1 MAMTLRSVVA
11 LALAAFAVTEDI
23 SQDAAPALEALPQ
36 SFWDNFVYC
45 KCGLSCAEKDGS
57 IGKADVDAAVG
68 PLAKSAPPPP
78 APRAPAE
85 GVFAQLADLSRL
97 ARNLPVYRKLQCIG
111 RGSFGK
117 AYLVE
122 VVRAGK
128 KKADTASYRVVSE
141 APERGQKGGGIFG
154 GLKRPWR
161 SQEAEWATPTYQFP
175 SYTSMQPQYAD
186 KANTAA
192 ASESSQPGGR
202 TQGVQTLLNPAR
214 KAEQRLLRLR
224 STKAKITAQFE
235 AFLHGLKRSFIKE
248 MNKHQADTARLEQS
262 ITEAEQEQDRAFAVI
277 RQAILGGTM
286 AASGVDG
293 TTQAAEGV
301 WDQMR
306 AHWEQSDGDLLREV
320 MRGASDLPKAAA
332 PRQLTAEAQALL
344 AHFGVP
350 QAPHT
355 TAPTTTPTT
364 STVSASPMT
373 AVPTAPQLG
382 VELQQLLQHF
392 GASGPPAG
400 TPVNEPVAPRGPLG
414 EENHYGGLDPS
425 LFEPT
430 SGAIP
435 AFGGAERPPSNSVR
449 QALAQKLD
457 MVRAVAAQKDAME
470 QATRTAHQTAGVP
483 NDPHALGAP
492 PGIGPVTGGPTA
504 AMRPFGGHGVLRP
517 PQEPPPPSP
526 HGEDE
531 TRAIPIREAESEDD
545 MEEALLVGVPGI
557 RAGAPI
563 LDWSPASPLIRIVV
577 TLQAEHLPGT
587 CVDLPPHVHGPAPYT
602 PEKWLGVTVY
612 APHVAPTVCAVRAE
626 RTDTI
631 EYIIDRLRST
641 GRLPHPS
648 FDMITVV
655 HPQMHDGCLAF
666 LAYPSIIAQY
676 ANPRTAVIID
686 LSRVGGHCH
695 AAVIRSDI
703 TSHELLQQVRL
714 QIRAD
719 YDEEDLQVWVGDATL
734 PATRTGLLNVAHGTL
749 LTVMRTPY
757 APGSLPLA
765 SSLFA
770 PAARWCR
777 VDHMPAP
784 PRTYSLALCR
794 GQALDPV
801 CPAFF
806 PWAQTTDIVRK
817 VYRLPQDDDK
827 IVVVDNDPILDV
839 QGEPC
844 AQTAV
849 AFSGSG
855 LLFDQGPVQAYFLD
869 VRLLGEAPRL
879 VYLSVMS
886 DKRID
891 LPDILDA
898 AQIDIPTHLAG
909 VVLQNTMYGDLQ
921 VLQVGLGPDLAHSIF
936 HTCPS
941 DNPESGEVEASIPGF
956 TRCQYD
962 VRQSSGLPAHAHEEP
977 QGQVPTRFGQVNDP
991 PTAHEALNLVAE
1003 EEAEQWDLLPI
1014 HTCFLVFVPRFR
1026 PEYVRVTLTLP
1037 CELDDALHTVSIARN
1052 SATSVHFDNL
1062 IPVEPQPDR
1071 TFASL
1076 LAVPD
1081 WVTDEICCLIDLR
1094 ALDGRLFA
1102 LVVFGSMKR
1111 SWILLHLGLPQD
1123 PHLRVYVAEEL
1134 LEPDR
1139 LYPVHLGVTIT
1150 ILPADRTLQPGG
1162 TLADMLSSEAHWL
1175 PQCPLY
1181 DGPDDSSF
1189 LLLSDG
1195 GCKVVHIDVE
1205 NALTSR
1211 RLKNIS
1217 AETFQYC
1224 VDAVTVCKATPG
1236 PSDLAIQGQYCRA
1249 ALTATETISRI
1260 PIPPGRLLPPQFILY
1275 IDQRLIL
1282 SDISWRL
1289 VPHGYIGLDKLTAEF
1304 AGRAPPGYVVQF
1316 KGCPTEQH
1324 GDRTFLRIEHGQVIT
1339 ATYVEDNTASI
1350 TTPPDDGSESSSQS
1364 DPDSDSEANSD
1375 MHSDSILR
1383 SPSNTDNR
1391 QQDRSRSPRGPPPPT
1406 PVRHLSLSTYCNS
1419 ESVTFLVGSLGI
1431 TKCAGF
1437 GVISDSVSIGLVWAG
1452 LQEPEILGDIYRQPA
1467 QKRFLDEPGGHT
1479 PRDAQH
1485 MQQLRHITLQLGGT
1499 WLPNTRPLIPG
1510 ELAPIDFE
1518 FEHHVGR
1525 VPEVVI
1531 WVSFAILKEG
1541 YQAEQVTVQLSVPAT
1556 PEEAEAALQAARD
1569 PRMRRLFPQVVA
1581 VLPQPSYGTAV
1592 YLANPIWYPN
1602 MPGVCFD
1609 LIDLD
1614 GRIYTT
1620 TLPDYISRHELL
1632 ALVNHPQ
1639 PDTLRVLVGFDA
1651 QQLTNEEPVHLYP
1664 GELITLLAPG
1674 GEEPIPYTIGQLLL
1688 MRDAWSASYSLP
1700 TPNTEHAYC
1709 LVARGRARLH
1719 IADASAPAR
1728 YRDDIAAA
1736 VGMNTRDMRL
1746 YAASPATQDVAEQ
1759 GVPCR
1764 TVIAAYDTQRQYAHP
1779 WHGILLDCR
1788 PILEDWQEL
1797 CVTDGRLNVRSVLR
1811 ALQDSTPRGW
1821 CPDLSVTADDD
1832 GYAHVRAG
1840 QVVIVTY
1847 HPAPQSATSGDASHA
1862 SHASMPSVDPSGQQ
1876 ELSSP
1881 GSEPPASPA
1890 SSEHNDIEESPA
1902 QDAGTDNR
1910 LMSLSVFVYS
1920 QQYTPEHC
1928 RLHLPPQPA
1937 IQDVID
1943 SIRSIRHV
1951 IAQRIFPDLIPVHPQ
1966 PDSGWV
1972 TMIALPAWPFIG
1984 TPVFIQVLGPA
1995 ARRFAIYVPNVL
2007 TRADVLFLAQCDE
2020 RAPCHVHFRDTPWP
2034 LPEDGAFPIRAG
2046 DLITIRPINVDLPVM
2061 RPLAVILAQASQ
2073 WDWPYHTPAY
2083 WNAGAW
2089 LVTDQRSFH
2098 ASIAPPPNAEVHSEA
2113 ADAMCIPQDDVNVGP
2128 AYPSIVDHADAG
2140 HTSTSVVAVARRHLD
2155 THDVP
2160 PTAVPYILDLRPLLL
2175 PLILERATDGVL
2187 EIAWVC
2193 ERVQHLCPAGFCVRI
2208 YGGTFDGSAAN
2219 NYRQVVPGA
2228 VIRVELHPTPPI
2240 PADSEESD
2248 GRFHSYYHTPDLS
2261 GQEADDASTVQH
2273 SSSSPTRQMP
2283 DTGGQYIYVL
2293 SGLLAQYTRVITML
2307 TPSRMQTPV
2316 VVAIAVATGHCRV
2329 GTAVP
2334 PGTPFH
2340 LGEADD
2346 LPQTSEQLAI
2356 AWALIWA
2363 VEHAAHYQCPLEFMY
2378 DCLTAGKGAFGD
2390 WRMPA
2395 QPNAGGHSVLSH
2407 HLLCLRQ
2414 LAQVT
2419 LNISH
2424 GHVPGHTGCLENE
2437 YADQLAKQ
2445 ARRVPEDPYDRM
2457 LPRWPARFLQ
2467 HSLRAWGWAAA
2478 VHHPD
2483 IPALFAFESEADRLQ
2498 QLDRRP
2504 TKAPFPASSPAAPQ
2518 TAPIADCVFH
2528 IVAVTYNTLT
2538 MRDTSASK
2546 SDPHVGMRVTGRKT
2560 ILKDQL
2566 APHQPLFI
2574 GLQETR
2580 LPEDGIQPGPDYLI
2594 YQSAATAAG
2603 HFGCSLW
2610 IARTVPY
2617 AVRDGKPLY
2626 LRSEHVNILGYSP
2639 RHITACVKAE
2649 ALRLFVMVCH
2659 SPNAYSSPIM
2669 EYASFWQDRAQELA
2683 RRAVGF
2689 DYLILADANARVGHL
2704 PTEHV
2709 GNHHE
2714 EVENP
2719 PGEIFHEFLASQQ
2732 AFLPSTFQ
2740 EVHHGPSHTWVSPG
2754 GDQHRIDYIVI
2765 PLAWK
2770 AFQMSSQVLYT
2781 VELLQ
2786 AREDHYPVLFTCEF
2800 ARHAPPDHYQPAQKR
2815 HDARPARP
2823 STSADQA
2830 AVIRALHQVSCIS
2843 WDTEVDAHY
2852 DQLAQSWREVGGQ
2865 LTSAA
2870 PTSQSPAHPSL
2881 SEHTRRLVDYRRALR
2896 QYLRQ
2901 EAAERRRRHLIY
2913 GFVALWLHARNR
2925 SFDLAQRH
2933 TLDRWF
2939 RELDIS
2945 EAEALSRLHLFGFYL
2960 RKQVALDRRRYL
2972 QDLADNVKLQDLRNP
2987 RALYQAVRKA
2997 FPSARSARQS
3007 SFRPLPAVTD
3017 AQGKLVTTSEDRAER
3032 WRSFFGDQE
3041 AGFPATDQD
3050 YVVHMREGPR
3060 LQSTHVFDI
3069 GAVPTLPELENV
3081 LHRTMRSRLL
3091 DVLAHFRPPLQAGAM
3106 PGEGIE
3112 YISLA
3117 AQCFQ
3122 QYREGKRQ
3130 PWALVFYDIQA
3141 AFYSVVRE
3149 LIVPAVQSDE
3159 GLLRLFHAL
3168 KIPPQALTELANK
3181 LETIALLPS
3190 LRTSPHLVGMVQDL
3204 YRGTWFKLSQSALL
3218 TITQRGTRPG
3228 DPAADA
3234 VFGLAMAALLH
3245 SIDERLTGAGLL
3257 PDVPQVNRTPEWA
3270 TLTSEPRWGCPAW
3283 ADDFVQPVD
3292 GDSDAQL
3299 LGKVQQGVGL
3309 VSGCVSVM
3317 GMKLT
3322 FDAEKTAVLLPA
3334 RLDLQQPPIQRHGES
3349 YYIPVSDPIT
3359 TELHQLPVI
3368 RAYKHL
3374 GGILTADA
3382 SPVMDLHH
3390 RHARAMSVVKP
3401 LRAKLFA
3408 QCEQP
3413 LALRR
3418 TLLRSLAVSKYV
3430 HTGAAILLK
3439 AAFHQRL
3446 WAQHYIQ
3453 LWKALI
3459 ARKAPDQ
3466 HIHAYQVLF
3475 LARAPSPTLALAK
3488 ARAVLLAK
3496 LVQAGPSFLGY
3507 LLVMHWQCVPRTAW
3521 LSQLEQ
3527 DYKVVVAFLPQLADL
3542 VPPSAPVTAILD
3554 SLVEEPTWWLKQ
3566 VRCANTSVSISP
3578 VRTASSAR
3586 RAITCVYLIPPMDL
3600 EEIRAAERPSLEA
3613 KRKTRKGPHLPTR
3626 QERYPEAQREG
3637 AFREAQLTRKI
3648 SRNCRIF
3655 RKKASMADQPS
3666 RNRGEDHELRTRDV
3680 VGIAL
3685 VVTCAAKSVASEMRA
3700 RSLLKTGFFG
3710 AELDFCE

>member
-1 MAMTLRSVVA
+1 
-11 LALAAFAVTEDI
+11 
-23 SQDAAPALEALPQ
+23 
-36 SFWDNFVYC
+36 
-45 KCGLSCAEKDGS
+45 
-57 IGKADVDAAVG
+57 
-68 PLAKSAPPPP
+68 
-78 APRAPAE
+78 
-85 GVFAQLADLSRL
+85 
-97 ARNLPVYRKLQCIG
+97 
-111 RGSFGK
+111 
-117 AYLVE
+117 
-122 VVRAGK
+122 
-128 KKADTASYRVVSE
+128 
-141 APERGQKGGGIFG
+141 
-154 GLKRPWR
+154 
-161 SQEAEWATPTYQFP
+161 
-175 SYTSMQPQYAD
+175 
-186 KANTAA
+186 
-192 ASESSQPGGR
+192 
-202 TQGVQTLLNPAR
+202 
-214 KAEQRLLRLR
+214 
-224 STKAKITAQFE
+224 
-235 AFLHGLKRSFIKE
+235 
-248 MNKHQADTARLEQS
+248 
-262 ITEAEQEQDRAFAVI
+262 
-277 RQAILGGTM
+277 
-286 AASGVDG
+286 
-293 TTQAAEGV
+293 
-301 WDQMR
+301 
-306 AHWEQSDGDLLREV
+306 
-320 MRGASDLPKAAA
+320 
-332 PRQLTAEAQALL
+332 
-344 AHFGVP
+344 
-350 QAPHT
+350 
-355 TAPTTTPTT
+355 
-364 STVSASPMT
+364 
-373 AVPTAPQLG
+373 
-382 VELQQLLQHF
+382 
-392 GASGPPAG
+392 
-400 TPVNEPVAPRGPLG
+400 
-414 EENHYGGLDPS
+414 
-425 LFEPT
+425 
-430 SGAIP
+430 
-435 AFGGAERPPSNSVR
+435 
-449 QALAQKLD
+449 
-457 MVRAVAAQKDAME
+457 
-470 QATRTAHQTAGVP
+470 
-483 NDPHALGAP
+483 
-492 PGIGPVTGGPTA
+492 
-504 AMRPFGGHGVLRP
+504 
-517 PQEPPPPSP
+517 
-526 HGEDE
+526 
-531 TRAIPIREAESEDD
+531 
-545 MEEALLVGVPGI
+545 
-557 RAGAPI
+557 
-563 LDWSPASPLIRIVV
+563 
-577 TLQAEHLPGT
+577 
-587 CVDLPPHVHGPAPYT
+587 
-602 PEKWLGVTVY
+602 
-612 APHVAPTVCAVRAE
+612 
-626 RTDTI
+626 
-631 EYIIDRLRST
+631 
-641 GRLPHPS
+641 
-648 FDMITVV
+648 MITVV

-2283 DTGGQYIYVL
+2283 DTGGTGRPSEYGPSHRRPFGPIQNKTSNANTLCPIRPLKNSMLRQHGGQYIYVL
-2293 SGLLAQYTRVITML
+2293 SGLLAQYTRVITMLLSIAFACLLIAQVGRL

-2329 GTAVP
+2329 GRLQALWIVVMSLYLVQPTAAVPSSSAADQQPGTQIGPALPVLAPKYINLPARVLPTPCRGRSTRTREGDKNSEQHSETIVQDCELKTLLEMCSAETSHHFFLAATLLDTLAEHFGSCQSEPVTLTLAEQLPLTPFQTQVLSLRQVLPVRQGQASSSGTDWLDNDLRRLLTDHKVPLEQRTIFVYIRTWHAAGSPEPRLLRVFTDGSATMDANCQTPCAWAFGVWVPHAGESLLLGYAAGTAVP

-3081 LHRTMRSRLL
+3081 TQALHTRKAAGLDCISGELLQVHVPTTMRQLFPVCLKACLALREPSQFRGGELICLAKKAGAALHCTGFRSILISSVPGKVLHRTMRSRLL

-3566 VRCANTSVSISP
+3566 VRRACKVFGEDLSRWRADGSASIVATAQPVPAEDLPYTCHVCTASFRLRKHLGVHLARAHGIISP
-3578 VRTASSAR
+3578 AR
-3586 RAITCVYLIPPMDL
+3586 HYAPVEYCLSCHRYYGQVPRVQMHLKQKHRCLLRCVYLIPPMDL

-3613 KRKTRKGPHLPTR
+3613 KRKTRKGLWKEYAPPSHVSVIQGPHLPTR
-3626 QERYPEAQREG
+3626 QERYPEDEDTVLSDLKPVYVPSPSVIAWITEYVEG
-3637 AFREAQLTRKI
+3637 ASTEGPRTTA
-3648 SRNCRIF
+3648 
-3655 RKKASMADQPS
+3655 ASFWCQRPRFTTA
-3666 RNRGEDHELRTRDV
+3666 
-3680 VGIAL
+3680 
-3685 VVTCAAKSVASEMRA
+3685 
-3700 RSLLKTGFFG
+3700 
-3710 AELDFCE
+3710 